1 MAHFRLPAGCGYI
14 VGFPPVKP
22 MRVDED
28 RLLRKLI
35 NGAASF
41 LFILT
46 LCVRPPA
53 FAGDTSSTS
62 TGGARQI
69 IDQFHASLLAVMKQA
84 DKSGAKARYRV
95 LEPEIGKRFDLRLM
109 IALATGKHWRA
120 AGADSRDRLTQAFH
134 RFSAATYASRFSGY
148 SGQSFKT
155 LDISSGPRK
164 TELVRTEIRRPDGP
178 SVALT
183 YVTRMARTGWRI
195 VDVLVDDGIS
205 ELAVRRSEYRSVLKS
220 DGVDG
225 LIRLLDQ
232 KTAKLLKE

>member
-1 MAHFRLPAGCGYI
+1 
-14 VGFPPVKP
+14 

-28 RLLRKLI
+28 RLLRKLL

-41 LFILT
+41 LFVLI

-53 FAGDTSSTS
+53 FAGDTSGTS
-62 TGGARQI
+62 AGGARQI

-84 DKSGAKARYRV
+84 DKSGAKARYQV
-95 LEPEIGKRFDLRLM
+95 LEPEIAKRFDLRLM
-109 IALATGKHWRA
+109 IALATGKHWRT
-120 AGADSRDRLTQAFH
+120 AGEESRDRLTKAFH

-155 LDISSGPRK
+155 LNVSTGPRK

-178 SVALT
+178 PVALT
-183 YVTRMARTGWRI
+183 YVTRMARIGWRI
-195 VDVLVDDGIS
+195 VDVLIDDGIS